1 MYITDY
7 FRHIDQVVSGCPAI
21 ISKELLFDE
30 RTKYVGM
37 VKGILND
44 NHPYPAKK
52 NIPSCHKHVSNE
64 ENIIPAPIPD
74 LEDVLKEVIMY
85 LP

>member
-21 ISKELLFDE
+21 ISIA
-30 RTKYVGM
+30 KYKYGYHYQ
-37 VKGILND
+37 KSDSLIFRYD

-52 NIPSCHKHVSNE
+52 DIPSCHKHVSNE
-64 ENIIPAPIPD
+64 ENIMPAPIPD
-74 LEDVLKEVIMY
+74 LEDILKEVIMY

>member
-1 MYITDY
+1 MSQVMLKSPRGEAIEPL
-7 FRHIDQVVSGCPAI
+7 VVSAL
-21 ISKELLFDE
+21 E
-30 RTKYVGM
+30 
-37 VKGILND
+37 
-44 NHPYPAKK
+44 AKK
-52 NIPSCHKHVSNE
+52 DIPSCHKHVSNE